1 MTMLPR
7 LSINKALLFLSI
19 MNTSLFAQK
28 VCTNNFKVLVKSK
41 KDYSFQTREL
51 KDMFCEKT
59 FEGKFFKVVQ
69 GTSNDPISFDGN
81 IELVKKAANV
91 YYHLTQARNYWVNE
105 LENDYV
111 KNLEQLTI
119 RLNIT
124 NSYSK
129 TRHYKHENHTKN
141 FNNAWSTPEG
151 KTPRFIKE
159 KKTWGQEIWFS
170 PMKKF
175 ETRKNVKSIGNNPVH
190 QGLKL
195 LKEPIVD
202 YQGNALLYGGLGVIA
217 SPTFGT
223 TYLNKSIERLAVIA
237 GLYGLVEVSKYLD
250 KPFTE
255 KYYFIDTAL
264 VPDIIYHEFSHIALS
279 DTMKTVHSVP
289 VIEGVA
295 DYFAARIS
303 QTKDKQIYKKIKN
316 ISSNKTKKLKN
327 RTFYHPALEQSWN
340 ATSDFTLSLLW
351 NTRLN
356 FNKVN
361 ESRKKKK
368 KDSLAN
374 FDKILYQA
382 HFELHE
388 ESTILEDLTKA
399 LVNECIENCKSKRL
413 GLQVLN
419 RSFEQKGLN

>member
-1 MTMLPR
+1 MIMQQRSLINCLLISLVI
-7 LSINKALLFLSI
+7 LSRG
-19 MNTSLFAQK
+19 TFAKDLCERKFNVLIKGKKEYTFQK
-28 VCTNNFKVLVKSK
+28 RT
-41 KDYSFQTREL
+41 L
-51 KDMFCEKT
+51 KDMDCSNS
-59 FEGKFFKVVQ
+59 FEGKYFKIVQ
-69 GTSNDPISFDGN
+69 GTSNDPISFRGN
-81 IELVKKAANV
+81 SELVKKAANV
-91 YYHLTQARNYWVNE
+91 YYHLTKARDFWVNE
-105 LENDYV
+105 LDNEYV
-111 KNLEQLTI
+111 KNLEKLTI

-124 NSYSK
+124 NSYSR
-129 TRHYKHENHTKN
+129 TRHYKHESHTKN
-141 FNNAWSTPEG
+141 YNNAWSTPEG

-170 PMKKF
+170 PMKKYH
-175 ETRKNVKSIGNNPVH
+175 TRKNVKSVGNNPIH

-195 LKEPIVD
+195 LRDPIVD

-217 SPTFGT
+217 SPTTGT
-223 TYLNKSIERLAVIA
+223 SYMNESIERVAVIA
-237 GLYGLVEVSKYLD
+237 GLYGLIEVSKYLD

-295 DYFAARIS
+295 DYFAARIA
-303 QTKDKQIYKKIKN
+303 QTEGKQMYKKIKN
-316 ISSNKTKKLKN
+316 ISSNKSKKLKN

-351 NTRLN
+351 NTRAN

-361 ESRKKKK
+361 EARKRKNKQE
-368 KDSLAN
+368 LAN
-374 FDKILYQA
+374 FDKILYKA

-388 ESTILEDLTKA
+388 ESTILEGLTKA
-399 LVNECIENCKSKRL
+399 LVNKCVENCTSKRL
-413 GLQVLN
+413 GLEVLH
-419 RSFEQKGLN
+419 RSFEEKGLN